1 MERKINENVIQF
13 TGTEENGNES
23 DIDSA
28 NNNFNHNNCKVMA
41 TCKLFLK
48 EKNPRDVNKW
58 NRHNKHSIINVEHNT
73 RRIDQNDAGFNI
85 IGHEDIRDQQ
95 ILKRTIDIFLPLS
108 HPKPKYKILFY
119 SVFFQIQ
126 IPEKYTNDKTITFQR
141 SFPTGAFKDHLLNDL
156 AEQVGNDNKKT
167 LVVLVDTLNKHN
179 NNVDDQIIRNEEEEA
194 LNEIDNAL
202 INDNYHNLLYSLL
215 RVSMFFLL

>member
-1 MERKINENVIQF
+1 M
-13 TGTEENGNES
+13 
-23 DIDSA
+23 
-28 NNNFNHNNCKVMA
+28 
-41 TCKLFLK
+41 
-48 EKNPRDVNKW
+48 
-58 NRHNKHSIINVEHNT
+58 
-73 RRIDQNDAGFNI
+73 
-85 IGHEDIRDQQ
+85 
-95 ILKRTIDIFLPLS
+95 IL
-108 HPKPKYKILFY
+108 
-119 SVFFQIQ
+119 
-126 IPEKYTNDKTITFQR
+126 EKYTNDKTITFQR
-141 SFPTGAFKDHLLNDL
+141 SFPTGAFKGHLLNDL